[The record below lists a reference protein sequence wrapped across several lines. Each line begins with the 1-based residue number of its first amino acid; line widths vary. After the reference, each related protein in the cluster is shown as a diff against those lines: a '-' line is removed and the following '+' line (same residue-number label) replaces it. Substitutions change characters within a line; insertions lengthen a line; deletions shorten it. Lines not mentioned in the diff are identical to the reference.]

1 MSINVNYE
9 FVKKE
14 MVHKR
19 QNSVQKRFL
28 KHFSQNFFVTI
39 KELRRLRR
47 LEMLELD
54 LGRNLL
60 ISHEGVSRFCEN
72 LKGLQWLSTLNVI
85 MAAENVE
92 MTGGLYEK
100 ISGGLYE
107 MLRSLKRLNELRLEF
122 LVDLN
127 QQGVNR
133 KIEEL
138 MEMFSGKVEII
149 RGLRW

>member
-1 MSINVNYE
+1 
-9 FVKKE
+9 
-14 MVHKR
+14 
-19 QNSVQKRFL
+19 
-28 KHFSQNFFVTI
+28 
-39 KELRRLRR
+39 
-47 LEMLELD
+47 
-54 LGRNLL
+54 L

-72 LKGLQWLSTLNVI
+72 LKGLEWLSTLNVI
-85 MAAENVE
+85 MPAENIE

-107 MLRSLKRLNELRLEF
+107 MLKSLKRLNELRLEF

-127 QQGVNR
+127 QQGVDS

-149 RGLRW
+149 RGVRW